1 MGCVAEHMAETGF
14 SQFVTIATNVY
25 RLFGIPLPDIKQN
38 PFSCGRITL
47 KDDRYLILTSDED
60 CFSTSGWFG
69 YKRHA
74 LRYDT
79 QDGHQIESI
88 TALLKLNILHDMFKS
103 ACSSTGFWFS
113 IDMNGDISYCVI
125 KFFKDKSRNS
135 EVDTISIYLVGAMF
149 TVQTPGVFTSVTLM
163 DNVTYSTALL
173 KITKYINRTRGFF
186 GTELEIWYELGKLAD
201 KLEAMSQ
208 V

>member
-1 MGCVAEHMAETGF
+1 MADAVF
-14 SQFVTIATNVY
+14 SQFVAIATDVY
-25 RLFGIPLPDIKQN
+25 RLFGIPLPEIKKET
-38 PFSCGRITL
+38 FSCGRITL
-47 KDDRYLILTSDED
+47 KDDRYLILTSDEA

-69 YKRHA
+69 YNRHA

-88 TALLKLNILHDMFKS
+88 TALLKLNILHDMFKT
-103 ACSSTGFWFS
+103 ACSSTGFCFS
-113 IDMNGDISYCVI
+113 IDMNGDISHCVI
-125 KFFKDKSRNS
+125 QFFKDKTRKSVVNA
-135 EVDTISIYLVGAMF
+135 ISIFIVGAMF
-149 TVQTPGVFTSVTLM
+149 TMKTQGFFTPTTLM
-163 DNVTYSTALL
+163 DNVTYNNALL
-173 KITKYINRTRGFF
+173 KITEYINRKRGFF

>member
-60 CFSTSGWFG
+60 CFSTGTWLG
-69 YKRHA
+69 YKKNA

-79 QDGHQIESI
+79 HDGHQIETI

-103 ACSSTGFWFS
+103 ACSSTGFCFS
-113 IDMNGDISYCVI
+113 IAMNGDISYCVI
-125 KFFKDKSRNS
+125 KFFKDKSRTS
-135 EVDTISIYLVGAMF
+135 VVDTIFISLDGAMF
-149 TVQTPGVFTSVTLM
+149 TVETQGFFTSATLVG
-163 DNVTYSTALL
+163 NVNYSTALS
-173 KITKYINRTRGFF
+173 KITDYISRTRGFF
-186 GTELEIWYELGKLAD
+186 GTELEIWHELGKLAD

>member
-1 MGCVAEHMAETGF
+1 MAETGF

-88 TALLKLNILHDMFKS
+88 TALLKLNILHDMFKT
-103 ACSSTGFWFS
+103 ACSSTGFCFS
-113 IDMNGDISYCVI
+113 IDMNGDISHCVI
-125 KFFKDKSRNS
+125 QFFKDKTRKSVVNA
-135 EVDTISIYLVGAMF
+135 ISIFIVGAMF
-149 TVQTPGVFTSVTLM
+149 TMKTQGFFTPTTLM
-163 DNVTYSTALL
+163 DNVTYNNALL
-173 KITKYINRTRGFF
+173 KITEYINRKRGFF

>member
-1 MGCVAEHMAETGF
+1 MAETGF

-47 KDDRYLILTSDED
+47 KDDRYLVLTSDED
-60 CFSTSGWFG
+60 CFSTGGWFG

-88 TALLKLNILHDMFKS
+88 TALLKLNILHDMFKT
-103 ACSSTGFWFS
+103 ACSSTGFCFS
-113 IDMNGDISYCVI
+113 IDMNGDISHCVI
-125 KFFKDKSRNS
+125 QFFKDRTRKSVVNA
-135 EVDTISIYLVGAMF
+135 ISIFIVGAMF
-149 TVQTPGVFTSVTLM
+149 TMKTQGFFTPATLM
-163 DNVTYSTALL
+163 DNVTYNNALL
-173 KITKYINRTRGFF
+173 KITEYINRKRGFF